1 MDSQHL
7 EEKDL
12 GPEDSSVITLEQT
25 FPAIRNLDCLAF
37 VYDPFSLSTSKAD
50 MFVIDTTYLTR
61 LFVCQNF
68 VMSSTPSVPKK
79 PQPRRVSL
87 SRLVV
92 HCNQTVHP
100 FDIHFVNSMYNI

>member
-25 FPAIRNLDCLAF
+25 FPAIRN
-37 VYDPFSLSTSKAD
+37 
-50 MFVIDTTYLTR
+50 LTR